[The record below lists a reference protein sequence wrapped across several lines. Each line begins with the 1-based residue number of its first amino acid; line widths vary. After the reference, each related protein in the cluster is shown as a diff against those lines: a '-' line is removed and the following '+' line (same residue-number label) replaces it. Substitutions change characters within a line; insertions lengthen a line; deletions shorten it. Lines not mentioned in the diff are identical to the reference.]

1 LILAYSRAEDVA
13 MDVGFYYMANAA
25 GRLAGCLL
33 SGLVYQLAGV
43 VGALAQLPLSARGWL
58 VSLGIAA
65 PGQPC
70 WRAPLTVY
78 RWRYKTCHA
87 TIRRHL

>member
-1 LILAYSRAEDVA
+1 LILAYSRAEAVA

-43 VGALAQLPLSARGWL
+43 VGALVASAAFLLVGWL
-58 VSLGIAA
+58 VSLALPRHPEPLLAA
-65 PGQPC
+65 
-70 WRAPLTVY
+70 TS
-78 RWRYKTCHA
+78 
-87 TIRRHL
+87 